1 MESLVIVG
9 ASLAGLS
16 AARAARAQGF
26 AGRLVIVG
34 DDPQR
39 PYDRPPL
46 SKEFLAGTF
55 QLEDLALETESEDL
69 GAEWVLGVRAVSFDV
84 GTRSVVLEDG
94 RTLHADGLVIATGAS
109 PRSLP
114 QIAGLDNVVT
124 LRTLEDARKLRDLI
138 GRGGHLVVIGAGFI
152 GAEVASTAHKLG
164 LEVKVLE
171 KASTPL
177 CGPLGAQLG
186 AVVAGLHAQAGV
198 ELLCGAGVEDF
209 DVSDGSVTA
218 VRLAGGRVLPTDV
231 LLVGIGAV
239 PNTSWL
245 EGSGIELGNGVLCD
259 EVGRTN
265 VPGVV
270 AVGDCAAWL
279 DPVSGRHH
287 RVEHWTGA
295 AERPAV
301 AVGALLGTDLAALP
315 AVKPAYFWSN
325 QYGTRLQFVG
335 DAGAGDRVVYE
346 QGGPDED
353 SFLAV
358 YYAGEEPVAV
368 LGWNQAKQFLRWR
381 KTLEKHAAARIAA
394 AGLAAAAAGQVA
406 APASS

>member
-26 AGRLVIVG
+26 TGRLVIVG

-69 GAEWVLGVRAVSFDV
+69 GAEWVLGVRAVSFDA

-114 QIAGLDNVVT
+114 QVAGLDNVVT

-198 ELLCGAGVEDF
+198 ELLCGADIEDF

-270 AVGDCAAWL
+270 AVGDCAAWM

-301 AVGALLGTDLAALP
+301 AVGALLGTDLAVLP

-381 KTLEKHAAARIAA
+381 KTLEKLAAARTAA
-394 AGLAAAAAGQVA
+394 AGLAAAAAQTA
-406 APASS
+406 APASA